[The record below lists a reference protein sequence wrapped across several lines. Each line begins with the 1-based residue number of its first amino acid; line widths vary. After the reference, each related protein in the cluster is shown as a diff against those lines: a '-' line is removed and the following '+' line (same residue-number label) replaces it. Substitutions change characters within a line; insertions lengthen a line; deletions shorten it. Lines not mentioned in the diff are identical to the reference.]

1 VPSLKENKTGE
12 KAFTVREMMAK
23 HRDRPSCFA
32 CHGILDPL
40 GLALEN
46 FDAVGRWRDKDRMA
60 GTVIDASG
68 VLPDGTKIA
77 GVDDLRKALASDP
90 FQFVQTLTIKL
101 MTYGL
106 GRGID
111 YQDMP
116 TVRAIV
122 RQSAK
127 QDYKFKELI
136 MDIVTS
142 TPFQMRSDQA
152 AAPAPSTKTAAL
164 IR

>member
-1 VPSLKENKTGE
+1 
-12 KAFTVREMMAK
+12 
-23 HRDRPSCFA
+23 
-32 CHGILDPL
+32 
-40 GLALEN
+40 
-46 FDAVGRWRDKDRMA
+46 
-60 GTVIDASG
+60 
-68 VLPDGTKIA
+68 
-77 GVDDLRKALASDP
+77 VDDLRKALASDP

-152 AAPAPSTKTAAL
+152 PAPASSTKTAAL

>member
-1 VPSLKENKTGE
+1 
-12 KAFTVREMMAK
+12 
-23 HRDRPSCFA
+23 
-32 CHGILDPL
+32 
-40 GLALEN
+40 
-46 FDAVGRWRDKDRMA
+46 
-60 GTVIDASG
+60 
-68 VLPDGTKIA
+68 
-77 GVDDLRKALASDP
+77 
-90 FQFVQTLTIKL
+90 

-106 GRGID
+106 GRAID

-122 RQSAK
+122 RTSAK
-127 QDYKFKELI
+127 QDYKFKDLV

-152 AAPAPSTKTAAL
+152 APSAPATKTAAL

>member
-1 VPSLKENKTGE
+1 
-12 KAFTVREMMAK
+12 
-23 HRDRPSCFA
+23 
-32 CHGILDPL
+32 
-40 GLALEN
+40 
-46 FDAVGRWRDKDRMA
+46 
-60 GTVIDASG
+60 
-68 VLPDGTKIA
+68 
-77 GVDDLRKALASDP
+77 
-90 FQFVQTLTIKL
+90 

-127 QDYKFKELI
+127 QDYRFKELI

-152 AAPAPSTKTAAL
+152 PGPASSTKTAAL

>member
-1 VPSLKENKTGE
+1 
-12 KAFTVREMMAK
+12 
-23 HRDRPSCFA
+23 
-32 CHGILDPL
+32 
-40 GLALEN
+40 
-46 FDAVGRWRDKDRMA
+46 
-60 GTVIDASG
+60 
-68 VLPDGTKIA
+68 
-77 GVDDLRKALASDP
+77 
-90 FQFVQTLTIKL
+90 

-152 AAPAPSTKTAAL
+152 AAPSTATKTAAL